1 VLIAIAVSED
11 VQNLLHL
18 PDSAVYTSSKIYIL
32 DPGRY
37 KGEYAS
43 GASLSNKELL
53 GSGGD
58 NPWGSRSI
66 VGKQSSATCT

>member
-11 VQNLLHL
+11 IQNSLHL
-18 PDSAVYTSSKIYIL
+18 PDSAVYTNSKIYIL

-37 KGEYAS
+37 QGEYGL

-66 VGKQSSATCT
+66 VGEQSSATCT